1 MRIYGDPEAL
11 ARAIVE
17 REEKNAQSVI
27 DESYQAAL
35 KIIEDAYK
43 RALADALR
51 KIEDEY
57 QRLVEA
63 LTSKRSSLELELRNR
78 VAEVK
83 SKYIDEA
90 ISKAVD
96 AVVAS
101 KNEEWYPRF
110 MRRVLERIA
119 EEARRHDRVIVKVAK
134 DDLEL
139 ARGILQTL
147 HARNIIL
154 SPEPAPIKGGAIAES
169 EDGSIR
175 IDYSLDL
182 ILSLNEAKLRLAASR
197 ALFRET

>member
-11 ARAIVE
+11 AKTIVE
-17 REEKNAQSVI
+17 REAKNAESVI

-43 RALADALR
+43 KALADALR
-51 KIEDEY
+51 KIDDEY

-63 LTSKRSSLELELRNR
+63 LMSKRSSLELELRNR

-90 ISKAVD
+90 ISRAVE
-96 AVVAS
+96 AIIAS
-101 KNEEWYPRF
+101 KNEEWYTMF
-110 MRRVLERIA
+110 MRRVLEKIA
-119 EEARRHDRVIVKVAK
+119 DEAKKYDRVIVKVAR
-134 DDLEL
+134 DDLEM

-147 HARNIIL
+147 PTGNIVL
-154 SPEPAPIKGGAIAES
+154 SPEQAPIKGGAIAES

-197 ALFRET
+197 ALFGEA

>member
-11 ARAIVE
+11 ARTVVE
-17 REEKNAQSVI
+17 REAKNAESVI

-43 RALADALR
+43 KALAEALR
-51 KIEDEY
+51 RIDDEY

-63 LTSKRSSLELELRNR
+63 IMSKRSSLELELRNR

-90 ISKAVD
+90 ISRAVE
-96 AVVAS
+96 AIIAS
-101 KNEEWYPRF
+101 KNEEWYTMF
-110 MRRVLERIA
+110 MRRVLEKIA
-119 EEARRHDRVIVKVAK
+119 EEAQKYDRVIVKVAR
-134 DDLEL
+134 DDLEM

-147 HARNIIL
+147 PAGNIVL

-197 ALFRET
+197 ALFGEA

>member
-11 ARAIVE
+11 ARTIVE
-17 REEKNAQSVI
+17 REAKNAESVI

-43 RALADALR
+43 KALAEALR
-51 KIEDEY
+51 RIDDEY

-63 LTSKRSSLELELRNR
+63 LMSKRSSLELELRNR

-90 ISKAVD
+90 ISRAVE
-96 AVVAS
+96 AIIAS
-101 KNEEWYPRF
+101 KNEEWYTMF
-110 MRRVLERIA
+110 MRRVLEKIA
-119 EEARRHDRVIVKVAK
+119 EEAQKYDRVIVKVAR
-134 DDLEL
+134 DDLEM

-147 HARNIIL
+147 PAGNIVL

-197 ALFRET
+197 ALFGEA